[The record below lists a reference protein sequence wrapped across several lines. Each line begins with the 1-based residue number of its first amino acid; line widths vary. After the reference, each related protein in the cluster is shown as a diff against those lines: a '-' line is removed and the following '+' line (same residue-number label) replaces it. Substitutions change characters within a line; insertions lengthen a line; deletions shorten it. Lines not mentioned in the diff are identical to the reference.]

1 MRLNRVRLASWALG
15 AGLIVGAVGA
25 LVFMPEWDSLDCV
38 PHLLFSAWGLLAGVY
53 LVFRPERGPLRFL
66 SEQHR
71 RPYLAHY
78 SLNHGTEL
86 VWWIGRD
93 SRILDVNDRLVSAL
107 GFTREELLGRP
118 VSAIDLGWVPQRAAE
133 LWSRA
138 AGGDAEEQET
148 MLVRRD
154 RTPLPCAIIIR
165 HYRDFDDEFLCVFA
179 HDISVEKRVSDE
191 LKEIQA
197 LFEGFL
203 TGLPIG
209 AFVRHEEGLFLYVN
223 KQFAQWN
230 PGLLAGKTTEE
241 VHGTALAR
249 MFAVEDRQV
258 IDEGPAVFL
267 HESLSDGQ
275 VRYFEIHKFPLR
287 IPGRP
292 GLVGGVVVDSSDR
305 RKTEMQVRESRAFL
319 EAVISQSPVGI
330 IIVDAETARIVIGN
344 AGAKALLDIAP
355 ETDLSGRT
363 ISGDGKNWDILLGWD
378 VLNADGTTPSQEQN
392 PLYKAF
398 FHRSSSNDQMLLR
411 SPRAERSV
419 VINSGPIYDARGQ
432 FMAAIIALLDV
443 TELRE
448 AQDQLEQ
455 MNRGLE
461 LMVSDRTRE
470 LSQSN
475 EALKITIDNLRMTQD
490 QLIESE
496 KMASLGG
503 LVAGVAHEINTPVG
517 VGVTAASF
525 LKEKTDVLDKLYQSQ
540 NMKKSDL
547 EAYLDQARQ
556 SSSILLSNLD
566 RASNLIKSFKMISVD
581 QSSDLMRS
589 FKPREYFADLF
600 LSLHAPDKRTKV
612 AVRLDGDPELEVR
625 SYPGAFSQIV
635 TNLFMNSC
643 LHGFEGRAD
652 GQVALDFWVA
662 KDRLALRYSD
672 DGCGMD
678 EPTLRKIYEPF
689 FTTRRDLGG
698 TGLGM
703 HIVFNLVTQK
713 LGGSIKASSAP
724 GRGAE
729 FVLDL
734 PLELPG

>member
-1 MRLNRVRLASWALG
+1 MRLNRVRLASWTLG
-15 AGLIVGAVGA
+15 AGLVVGATTVLA
-25 LVFMPEWDSLDCV
+25 FLSDWRSWQCV
-38 PHLLFSAWGLLAGVY
+38 PLLAFALWALGSGVY
-53 LVFRPERGPLRFL
+53 IVVRPERSPLRFL
-66 SEQHR
+66 SEERR

-107 GFTREELLGRP
+107 GLRREELLGRP
-118 VSAIDLGWVPQRAAE
+118 VETIDLGWVSQRAAE
-133 LWSRA
+133 LWSRT

-148 MLVRRD
+148 LLIRRGA
-154 RTPLPCAIIIR
+154 TPLPCSTVTR

-179 HDISVEKRVSDE
+179 RDISVEKRVSDE
-191 LKEIQA
+191 LKEVQA

-209 AFVRHEEGLFLYVN
+209 AFVRDGDGRFLYVN
-223 KQFAQWN
+223 QQFARWN
-230 PGLLAGKTTEE
+230 PGILAGKTTEE
-241 VHGTALAR
+241 VHGSALAKL
-249 MFAVEDRQV
+249 FSIEDRQV
-258 IDEGPAVFL
+258 LDEGPAVFP
-267 HESLSDGQ
+267 HESLTEGG
-275 VRYFEIHKFPLR
+275 VRHFEIHKFPLR
-287 IPGRP
+287 IPGRA
-292 GLVGGVVVDSSDR
+292 GLVGGVVVDNTDR

-319 EAVISQSPVGI
+319 EAVIGQSPVGI

-344 AGAKALLDIAP
+344 AGAKDLLGIDR
-355 ETDLSGRT
+355 ETDLTGRT
-363 ISGDGKNWDILLGWD
+363 ISGGTGWDALLGWS
-378 VLNADGTTPSQEQN
+378 VLNADGSAPSQEQN

-398 FHRSSSNDQMLLR
+398 FRQSSSNAQLLLR
-411 SPRAERSV
+411 GPQSERFV
-419 VINSGPIYDARGQ
+419 AINSGPIYDARGH

-448 AQDQLEQ
+448 AQNQLEE
-455 MNRGLE
+455 MNRSLE
-461 LMVSDRTRE
+461 GMVADRTRE

-525 LKEKTDVLDKLYQSQ
+525 LKEKTDLLGQLYQAQ
-540 NMKKSDL
+540 TMKKSDL

-581 QSSDLMRS
+581 QSSDIVRA
-589 FKPREYFADLF
+589 FRPREYFADLF
-600 LSLHAPDKRTKV
+600 VSLRPPDKRVKV
-612 AVRLDGDPELEVR
+612 AVVIEGDPQLEVR
-625 SYPGAFSQIV
+625 SYPGAFGQIV

-643 LHGFEGRAD
+643 LHGFE
-652 GQVALDFWVA
+652 
-662 KDRLALRYSD
+662 
-672 DGCGMD
+672 
-678 EPTLRKIYEPF
+678 
-689 FTTRRDLGG
+689 
-698 TGLGM
+698 
-703 HIVFNLVTQK
+703 
-713 LGGSIKASSAP
+713 
-724 GRGAE
+724 
-729 FVLDL
+729 
-734 PLELPG
+734 

>member
-1 MRLNRVRLASWALG
+1 MRLNRVRLASWTLG
-15 AGLIVGAVGA
+15 AGLIVGALGFLFFVSDWHTFA
-25 LVFMPEWDSLDCV
+25 CV
-38 PHLLFSAWGLLAGVY
+38 PELLFDVWALASGVY
-53 LVFRPERGPLRFL
+53 VVFRPERSPLRFL
-66 SEQHR
+66 SEEHR

-93 SRILDVNDRLVSAL
+93 SRILDVNDRLVSVL
-107 GFTREELLGRP
+107 GLPREELLGRP
-118 VSAIDLGWVPQRAAE
+118 VETIDLGWVSQRAAE

-148 MLVRRD
+148 LLIRRAG
-154 RTPLPCAIIIR
+154 TPLPCSTVTR

-179 HDISVEKRVSDE
+179 RDISVEKRVSGE
-191 LKEIQA
+191 LKEAQA

-209 AFVRHEEGLFLYVN
+209 AFVRDQEGRFLYVN

-230 PGLLAGKTTEE
+230 PGILAGQTIEE
-241 VHGTALAR
+241 VHGPALAR
-249 MFAVEDRQV
+249 IFSIEDRQV
-258 IDEGPAVFL
+258 TDEGPAVFFQDSVASGEIR
-267 HESLSDGQ
+267 H
-275 VRYFEIHKFPLR
+275 FEIHKFPLR
-287 IPGRP
+287 IPGRAV
-292 GLVGGVVVDSSDR
+292 LVGGVVVDSTDR
-305 RKTEMQVRESRAFL
+305 RKTEVQVREGRAFL
-319 EAVISQSPVGI
+319 EAVINQSPVGI
-330 IIVDAETARIVIGN
+330 IIVDANTARIVSGNTVAKDLLAIGR
-344 AGAKALLDIAP
+344 DV
-355 ETDLSGRT
+355 DLSGQT
-363 ISGDGKNWDILLGWD
+363 ISGDGHSWDTLLGWS
-378 VLNADGTTPSQEQN
+378 VLHADGSVPSQDQN

-398 FHRSSSNDQMLLR
+398 FRQSSSNDQMLLR
-411 SPRAERSV
+411 RPDKDRFV

-432 FMAAIIALLDV
+432 FMAAIVAILDV

-448 AQDQLEQ
+448 TQNLLEE
-455 MNRGLE
+455 MNRSLE
-461 LMVSDRTRE
+461 RMVGERTRE

-525 LKEKTDVLDKLYQSQ
+525 LKERTDRLDRLYQSQ
-540 NMKKSDL
+540 EMKKSDL

-581 QSSDLMRS
+581 QSSDIVRA
-589 FKPREYFADLF
+589 FRPREYFADLF
-600 LSLHAPDKRTKV
+600 VSLHPPDKRTKV
-612 AVRLDGDPELEVR
+612 SVVLEGDPELEVR

-643 LHGFEGRAD
+643 LHGFEGRTE
-652 GQVALDFWVA
+652 GQVGLGFWVA
-662 KDRLALRYSD
+662 GDRLAVRYSD

-678 EPTLRKIYEPF
+678 EGTLRKIYEPF

-713 LGGSIKASSAP
+713 LGGTIKAASTP
-724 GRGAE
+724 NQGTE

-734 PLELPG
+734 PMELPV